1 MPLTRTPCGTAAWK
15 LPPQVLQGRPDT
27 NQFVTAL
34 AVNVSLG
41 SKSGWRALPQ
51 TLRYTGA
58 GDGTRL
64 EAPDAHEQR
73 GWGRLCQ
80 NKVLIDASRTS
91 SLVILCLFVLQNMH
105 WSCR

>member
-73 GWGRLCQ
+73 GWGRLGQ

-91 SLVILCLFVLQNMH
+91 SLVICLFVLQNMH

>member
-1 MPLTRTPCGTAAWK
+1 MPLACTPCGTAAWK

-34 AVNVSLG
+34 AVNVRLG

-73 GWGRLCQ
+73 GWGRLGQ
-80 NKVLIDASRTS
+80 K
-91 SLVILCLFVLQNMH
+91 
-105 WSCR
+105 